1 MARRKNTNRIDP
13 RWFMDEKTEVLKESR
28 LVDAI
33 IQIIN
38 DSPFDEMDDLDLHH
52 MVKKNKMVKKKFP
65 QLTDDQIDAAMNNKK
80 LNPYYDAL
88 EGVYSKKSLDEKT
101 DIIKEEE
108 IVDLSNRLLDVAGEM
123 SVLASRADGE
133 MKNILINLQG
143 QLEAIASKIR

>member
-38 DSPFDEMDDLDLHH
+38 DSPIDEMDDLDLHH
-52 MVKKNKMVKKKFP
+52 MVKKKFP

>member
-13 RWFMDEKTEVLKESR
+13 RWFMDEKTELLKES

-38 DSPFDEMDDLDLHH
+38 DSPIDEMDDLDLHH
-52 MVKKNKMVKKKFP
+52 MVKKKFP